1 MSRDEISNSSSS
13 LSETLTYYRA
23 RIDRALFA
31 ELQRRE
37 TSPFFAPFVNALAGG
52 KRLRST
58 ILLLAFESVGG
69 RECDPLPAAVAVEL
83 AHMESLVHDDII
95 DGDIT
100 RRGSMS
106 FHTSYGR
113 EMALL
118 SADFILALILSITSR
133 YSDPRVAN
141 TLATA
146 TISMCEG
153 ELLEVNAFAAGPV
166 IQTETYVEI
175 ITKKTAV
182 LFEAAASIGAVVG
195 GATHADIERLS
206 AYARALGIAYQVRDD
221 LTDGI
226 QSGSRSVALALS
238 DQRCSQEEYLRQTA
252 ALHAHEACAQLK
264 FLQSS
269 EAQHCLTKLAMAVGF
284 GARYRM

>member
-1 MSRDEISNSSSS
+1 MSRDIASNSSCR
-13 LSETLTYYRA
+13 LSETLSHYRA
-23 RIDRALFA
+23 QIDRALFA
-31 ELQRRE
+31 ELQQRKN
-37 TSPFFAPFVNALAGG
+37 SPFFAPFVKALKGG

-58 ILLLAFESVGG
+58 LLLLAFESVGG

-118 SADFILALILSITSR
+118 SADFILSLILSITSR
-133 YSDPRVAN
+133 YPDPRVAN
-141 TLATA
+141 TLANA

-153 ELLEVNAFAAGPV
+153 ELLEVNAFTAGPV
-166 IQTETYVEI
+166 IQTEMYVEI

-195 GATHADIERLS
+195 GATH
-206 AYARALGIAYQVRDD
+206 AYQVRDD

-238 DQRCSQEEYLRQTA
+238 DQRCSQEEYLRQMA
-252 ALHAHEACAQLK
+252 ALHAREACAELK

-269 EAQHCLTKLAMAVGF
+269 EAKYCLTKLAIAVGF
-284 GARYRM
+284 GMRYRR